1 MALIGFALG
10 EALLHFDWFE
20 GQAYLAGGLPGSI
33 CGGQLIL
40 DTELSFPS
48 AITACHLTSAH
59 GLFMTGWTRPQ
70 ASRG

>member
-33 CGGQLIL
+33 LP
-40 DTELSFPS
+40 T
-48 AITACHLTSAH
+48 AI
-59 GLFMTGWTRPQ
+59 PDQ
-70 ASRG
+70 K